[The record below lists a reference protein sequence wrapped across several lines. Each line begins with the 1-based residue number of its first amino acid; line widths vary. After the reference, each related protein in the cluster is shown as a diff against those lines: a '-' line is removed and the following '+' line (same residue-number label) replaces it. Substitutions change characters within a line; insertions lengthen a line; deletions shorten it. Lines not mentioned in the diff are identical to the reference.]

1 MIPSRLISKLV
12 AFLFLLLGAVYGLV
26 SIYALICLF
35 TGWNI
40 VPFNDGTQ
48 LNILYPFSAKPF
60 LILDNNGPYIVFS
73 FLLPFLLYTVF
84 FFLTARMFGVFK
96 RPRLFTI
103 PNHLRLKRFYVF
115 NLLVPPLSIAV
126 AFFFVEIEFI
136 IGVLLVLHLIM
147 GIFVWFVAAIFKQ
160 GIQLQNEQD
169 LFI

>member
-1 MIPSRLISKLV
+1 MISSRMISKLV
-12 AFLFLLLGAVYGLV
+12 AFLFLLLGGAYGLV
-26 SIYALICLF
+26 SIYALVCLF
-35 TGWNI
+35 TGWNV
-40 VPFNDGTQ
+40 VPFGEGKQ

-96 RPRLFTI
+96 RSRLFTA
-103 PNHLRLKRFYVF
+103 PNHLQLKRFYVF
-115 NLLVPPLSIAV
+115 NLLVPPLSVAV

-136 IGVLLVLHLIM
+136 IAILLVLHLIM